1 MKTPSMM
8 DQNLL
13 SATGAN
19 SNKNDESNQRLSNS
33 VVNKSE
39 ESKAQINQQRRGS
52 SQSPMVSKVGDQSIL
67 SSPAVRV
74 SNAD

>member
-1 MKTPSMM
+1 MPHGAIKSLPGATGNSASRQLPIQEHASMKTPSMM

-33 VVNKSE
+33 AVNKSE
-39 ESKAQINQQRRGS
+39 ESKA
-52 SQSPMVSKVGDQSIL
+52 
-67 SSPAVRV
+67 
-74 SNAD
+74 